1 MSVGPITADL
11 SDQNLKVVMHFRPTR
26 AVVDLGAI
34 SHNVAEFVRIAAPAV
49 VCAVVKAD
57 GYGHGAVQSAKAAL
71 RGGAAWLAVAMV
83 EEAIELRDAGI
94 ESPILLLSE
103 FPLEAANAIVHYDI
117 TATIY
122 SSARIQA
129 LSSAA
134 AEANQVV
141 NVHLKIDTGMNR
153 VGAQPG
159 EVVALVAELSTCQA
173 LRHTGTFT
181 HFAIADAPGDPY
193 TEEQVLRFN
202 QALTALRVAGFE
214 PGIVHAANSAGSMA
228 HDMARLDMVRLGISM
243 YGNDPDSALPAYAY
257 DVRLKPVLSLV
268 SAISHVKVVPAG
280 SRISYGLHHE
290 FRVDSIVAT
299 VPIGY
304 ADGVP
309 RNLSSNGAE
318 VLIGGRRMPIVGRV
332 TMDQIMV
339 DCGPV
344 TGFST
349 TFLTK
354 FSTTQDDGVSVNGS
368 RTMPVSG
375 DEVVLLGTQGNESI
389 TPWDWALMLDT
400 IAYEVTCSITKRVP
414 RFYVGDDDG

>member
-1 MSVGPITADL
+1 MSSELPATDL
-11 SDQNLKVVMHFRPTR
+11 SKQTKTGAPQFRPTR
-26 AVVDLGAI
+26 AVVDLAAV
-34 SHNVAEFVRIAAPAV
+34 SHNVAEFVRIAAPAM

-57 GYGHGAVQSAKAAL
+57 GYGHGAVQSAEAAL
-71 RGGAAWLAVAMV
+71 AGGATWLAVAMV
-83 EEAIELRDAGI
+83 EEAIELRVARI
-94 ESPILLLSE
+94 TAPILLLSE
-103 FPLEAANAIVHYDI
+103 FPLAAASATVEFDV
-117 TATIY
+117 TATVY

-129 LSSAA
+129 LNAA
-134 AEANQVV
+134 AVAANQVV
-141 NVHLKIDTGMNR
+141 NVHVKIDTGMNR
-153 VGAQPG
+153 VGAQPS
-159 EVVALVAELSTCQA
+159 EVVALVTELASCPG

-202 QALTALRVAGFE
+202 QALAALREAGFD
-214 PGIVHAANSAGSMA
+214 PGIVHAANSAGSLA
-228 HDMARLDMVRLGISM
+228 HDMARLDMVRLGVSM

-257 DVRLKPVLSLV
+257 DVKLQPVLSLI

-280 SRISYGLHHE
+280 SRISYGLLHE
-290 FRVDSIVAT
+290 FRVDSVVAT
-299 VPIGY
+299 VPVGY

-309 RNLSSNGAE
+309 RSLSSNGGE

-344 TGFST
+344 TRVIET
-349 TFLTK
+349 NA
-354 FSTTQDDGVSVNGS
+354 DGSLVNGAP
-368 RTMPVSG
+368 RIPVSG

-400 IAYEVTCSITKRVP
+400 IAYEITCSITKRVP
-414 RFYVGDDDG
+414 RVYTGG

>member
-1 MSVGPITADL
+1 MSAE
-11 SDQNLKVVMHFRPTR
+11 QFRPTR
-26 AVVDLGAI
+26 AVVDLGAV
-34 SHNVAEFVRIAAPAV
+34 SHNVAEFVRIAAPAM

-57 GYGHGAVQSAKAAL
+57 GYGHGALQCGEAAL
-71 RGGAAWLAVAMV
+71 RGGATWLGVAMV

-94 ESPILLLSE
+94 TAPILLLSE
-103 FPLEAANAIVHYDI
+103 FPPAAASAIVQHDL
-117 TATIY
+117 TATVY
-122 SSARIQA
+122 SSARIQV
-129 LSSAA
+129 LNTAA
-134 AEANQVV
+134 VAANQVV

-153 VGAQPG
+153 VGAHPS
-159 EVVALVAELSTCQA
+159 EVVALIIELATCPG

-193 TEEQVLRFN
+193 TEEQVVRFN
-202 QALTALRVAGFE
+202 QALNALRSAGFN
-214 PGIVHAANSAGSMA
+214 PGIVHAANSAGSLA
-228 HDMARLDMVRLGISM
+228 HDVARLDMVRLGVSM

-257 DVRLKPVLSLV
+257 DVKLQSVLSLI

-280 SRISYGLHHE
+280 ARISYGLRHE
-290 FRVDSIVAT
+290 FKVDSVVAT

-309 RNLSSNGAE
+309 RSLSSNGGE

-344 TGFST
+344 TSVAAT
-349 TFLTK
+349 NA
-354 FSTTQDDGVSVNGS
+354 DGASVNGAP
-368 RTMPVSG
+368 TIPVSG

-400 IAYEVTCSITKRVP
+400 IAYEITCSITKRVP
-414 RFYVGDDDG
+414 RVYIGD

>member
-1 MSVGPITADL
+1 MSAE
-11 SDQNLKVVMHFRPTR
+11 QFRPTR
-26 AVVDLGAI
+26 ALVDVDAI
-34 SHNVAEFVRIAAPAV
+34 SHNVAEFVRIAAPSM

-71 RGGAAWLAVAMV
+71 RGGATWLAVSMV
-83 EEAIELRDAGI
+83 EEAIELREAEI
-94 ESPILLLSE
+94 TAPILLLSE
-103 FPLEAANAIVHYDI
+103 FPLGAATAIIQFDL
-117 TATIY
+117 TATVY
-122 SSARIQA
+122 SSARLQA
-129 LSSAA
+129 LNHAA
-134 AEANQVV
+134 VAANRIV

-153 VGAQPG
+153 VGAQPS
-159 EVVALVAELSTCQA
+159 EVVALITELATCSG

-202 QALTALRVAGFE
+202 QALSALKEAGFA
-214 PGIVHAANSAGSMA
+214 PGIVHAANSAGSLA
-228 HDMARLDMVRLGISM
+228 HDMARLDMVRLGVSM

-257 DVRLKPVLSLV
+257 NVHLRPVLSLV
-268 SAISHVKVVPAG
+268 SAVSHVKVVPAG
-280 SRISYGLHHE
+280 SRISYGLRHE
-290 FRVDSIVAT
+290 FRVDSVVAT

-309 RNLSSNGAE
+309 RSLSANGGE

-344 TGFST
+344 T
-349 TFLTK
+349 
-354 FSTTQDDGVSVNGS
+354 SVTAPNAEDMKAPAEGA
-368 RTMPVSG
+368 RTMPLAG

-389 TPWDWALMLDT
+389 TPWDWALALDT
-400 IAYEVTCSITKRVP
+400 IAYEITCSITKRVP
-414 RFYVGDDDG
+414 RLYTGE

>member
-1 MSVGPITADL
+1 MPGDSLAA
-11 SDQNLKVVMHFRPTR
+11 QQFRPTR
-26 AVVDLGAI
+26 AVVDLAAM
-34 SHNVAEFVRIAAPAV
+34 SHNVAEFVRIAAPST

-57 GYGHGAVQSAKAAL
+57 GYGHGAVQSAGAAL
-71 RGGAAWLAVAMV
+71 KGGATWLAVALV
-83 EEAIELRDAGI
+83 EEAIELREAGI
-94 ESPILLLSE
+94 TAPILLLSE
-103 FPLEAANAIVHYDI
+103 FPIEAAGAMVQFDI
-117 TATIY
+117 TATVY

-129 LSSAA
+129 LNEAASAA
-134 AEANQVV
+134 GRVV
-141 NVHLKIDTGMNR
+141 PAHLKIDTGMHR
-153 VGAQPG
+153 VGAHTS
-159 EVVALVAELSTCQA
+159 EVLALVEEMAQCLAVTHA
-173 LRHTGTFT
+173 GTFT

-202 QALTALRVAGFE
+202 QALSELREAGFE
-214 PGIVHAANSAGSMA
+214 PGIVHAANSAGSLA

-257 DVRLKPVLSLV
+257 DVQLKPVLSLI
-268 SAISHVKVVPAG
+268 SAISHVKVLPAG
-280 SRISYGLHHE
+280 SRISYGLRHE

-309 RNLSSNGAE
+309 RSLSSNGGE

-344 TGFST
+344 ASVTGAE
-349 TFLTK
+349 
-354 FSTTQDDGVSVNGS
+354 GARAMPSV
-368 RTMPVSG
+368 G

-400 IAYEVTCSITKRVP
+400 IAYEITCSITKRVP
-414 RFYVGDDDG
+414 RIYTEG

>member
-1 MSVGPITADL
+1 MSAE
-11 SDQNLKVVMHFRPTR
+11 QFRPTR
-26 AVVDLGAI
+26 ALVDVDAI
-34 SHNVAEFVRIAAPAV
+34 SHNVAEFVRIAAPSM

-57 GYGHGAVQSAKAAL
+57 GYGHGAVQSAQAAL
-71 RGGAAWLAVAMV
+71 RGGATWLAVAMV
-83 EEAIELRDAGI
+83 EEAIELREAGI
-94 ESPILLLSE
+94 TAPILLLSE
-103 FPLEAANAIVHYDI
+103 FPLGAATAIIQFDL
-117 TATIY
+117 TATVY
-122 SSARIQA
+122 SSARMQA
-129 LSSAA
+129 LNHAA
-134 AEANQVV
+134 VAANRII

-153 VGAQPG
+153 VGAQPN
-159 EVVALVAELSTCQA
+159 EVVALMTELATCSG

-202 QALTALRVAGFE
+202 QALSALKEAGFA
-214 PGIVHAANSAGSMA
+214 PGIVHAANSAGSLA
-228 HDMARLDMVRLGISM
+228 HDMARLDMVRLGVSM

-257 DVRLKPVLSLV
+257 DVQLKPVLSLI
-268 SAISHVKVVPAG
+268 SAVSHVKVVPAG
-280 SRISYGLHHE
+280 SRISYGLRHE
-290 FRVDSIVAT
+290 FRVDSVVAT

-309 RNLSSNGAE
+309 RSLSANGGE

-344 TGFST
+344 TSVT
-349 TFLTK
+349 ATNADDTK
-354 FSTTQDDGVSVNGS
+354 AQAEGA
-368 RTMPVSG
+368 RTMPLAG

-400 IAYEVTCSITKRVP
+400 IAYEITCGITKRVP
-414 RFYVGDDDG
+414 RIYVGDSNLV

>member
-1 MSVGPITADL
+1 MNAEPVTVDL
-11 SDQNLKVVMHFRPTR
+11 SDLKELAAVQFRPTR

-34 SHNVAEFVRIAAPAV
+34 THNVAEFVRIAAPSL

-71 RGGAAWLAVAMV
+71 RGGATWLAVAMV
-83 EEAIELRDAGI
+83 EEAIELRRAGI
-94 ESPILLLSE
+94 TAPILLLSE
-103 FPLEAANAIVHYDI
+103 FPLEAASVIVQLDL
-117 TATIY
+117 TATVY

-129 LSSAA
+129 LHAA
-134 AEANQVV
+134 AVGLGRTV
-141 NVHLKIDTGMNR
+141 NVHVKIDTGMNR
-153 VGAQPG
+153 VGVQPG
-159 EVVALVAELSTCQA
+159 EVVALVAELAACSA
-173 LRHTGTFT
+173 LRHKGTFT

-193 TEEQVLRFN
+193 TEEQVHRFN
-202 QALTALRVAGFE
+202 QALDALRTAGFD
-214 PGIVHAANSAGSMA
+214 PGIVHAANSAGSLA
-228 HDMARLDMVRLGISM
+228 HDMARLGMVRLGVSM

-257 DVRLKPVLSLV
+257 NVHLQPVLSLL
-268 SAISHVKVVPAG
+268 SAVSHVKVVPAG
-280 SRISYGLHHE
+280 SRISYGLRHE
-290 FRVDSIVAT
+290 FRVDSVVAT

-309 RNLSSNGAE
+309 RSLSANGGE

-344 TGFST
+344 T
-349 TFLTK
+349 
-354 FSTTQDDGVSVNGS
+354 SVEVPNTEGELANGA
-368 RTMPVSG
+368 RTMPVAG

-400 IAYEVTCSITKRVP
+400 IAYEITCGLTKRVP
-414 RFYVGDDDG
+414 RLYTGE

>member
-1 MSVGPITADL
+1 MSIE
-11 SDQNLKVVMHFRPTR
+11 QFRPTR
-26 AVVDLGAI
+26 AVVDLVAM
-34 SHNVAEFVRIAAPAV
+34 SHNVAEFVRIAAPSM

-71 RGGAAWLAVAMV
+71 RGGAMWLAVALV
-83 EEAIELRDAGI
+83 EEGIELRKAGI
-94 ESPILLLSE
+94 SAPILLLSE
-103 FPLEAANAIVHYDI
+103 FPIEAANAMVQFDI
-117 TATIY
+117 TATVY

-129 LSSAA
+129 LNKAA
-134 AEANQVV
+134 TRAGRVV
-141 NVHLKIDTGMNR
+141 DAHLKIDTGMHR
-153 VGAQPG
+153 VGVHPS
-159 EVVALVAELSTCQA
+159 EVVALFTEMAQCPAVRPS
-173 LRHTGTFT
+173 GTFT

-202 QALTALRVAGFE
+202 QALSELREAGFE
-214 PGIVHAANSAGSMA
+214 PGIVHAANSAGSLA

-257 DVRLKPVLSLV
+257 DVQLKPVLSLV
-268 SAISHVKVVPAG
+268 SAISHVKVLPAG
-280 SRISYGLHHE
+280 SRISYGLRHE

-309 RNLSSNGAE
+309 RSLSSNGGE

-339 DCGPV
+339 DCGPISSV
-344 TGFST
+344 APSNA
-349 TFLTK
+349 
-354 FSTTQDDGVSVNGS
+354 DGASVNGAP
-368 RTMPVSG
+368 TMPASG

-389 TPWDWALMLDT
+389 SPWDWALMLDT
-400 IAYEVTCSITKRVP
+400 IAYEITCSITKRVP
-414 RFYVGDDDG
+414 RLYIGG

>member
-1 MSVGPITADL
+1 MS
-11 SDQNLKVVMHFRPTR
+11 SEQFRPTR

-34 SHNVAEFVRIAAPAV
+34 SHNVSEFVRIAATSM

-57 GYGHGAVQSAKAAL
+57 GYGHGAVQSAQAAL
-71 RGGAAWLAVAMV
+71 RGGATWLAVAMV
-83 EEAIELRDAGI
+83 EEAIELREAGVTA
-94 ESPILLLSE
+94 PILLLSE
-103 FPLEAANAIVHYDI
+103 FPLEAATAIVQFDL

-129 LSSAA
+129 LNHAASAA
-134 AEANQVV
+134 NRIV

-153 VGAQPG
+153 VGAQPS
-159 EVVALVAELSTCQA
+159 EVVALITEVATCSG

-202 QALTALRVAGFE
+202 QALTALRDAGFD
-214 PGIVHAANSAGSMA
+214 PGIVHAANSAGSLA
-228 HDMARLDMVRLGISM
+228 HDMARLNMVRLGVSM
-243 YGNDPDSALPAYAY
+243 YGNDPDSALPSYAY
-257 DVRLKPVLSLV
+257 NVHLRPVLSLI

-280 SRISYGLHHE
+280 SRISYGLRHE
-290 FRVDSIVAT
+290 FRVDAVVAT

-309 RNLSSNGAE
+309 RSLSANGGE

-344 TGFST
+344 ISVTAPNADD
-349 TFLTK
+349 TK
-354 FSTTQDDGVSVNGS
+354 APAEGA
-368 RTMPVSG
+368 RTMPVAG

-400 IAYEVTCSITKRVP
+400 IAYEITCSITKRVP
-414 RFYVGDDDG
+414 RLYTGE

>member
-1 MSVGPITADL
+1 MSAE
-11 SDQNLKVVMHFRPTR
+11 QFRPTR
-26 AVVDLGAI
+26 ALVDVDAI
-34 SHNVAEFVRIAAPAV
+34 SHNVAEFVRIAAPSM

-57 GYGHGAVQSAKAAL
+57 GYGHGAVQSAQAAL
-71 RGGAAWLAVAMV
+71 RGGATWLAVAMV
-83 EEAIELRDAGI
+83 EEAIELREAGI
-94 ESPILLLSE
+94 TAPILLLSE
-103 FPLEAANAIVHYDI
+103 FPLGAATAIIQFDL
-117 TATIY
+117 TATVY
-122 SSARIQA
+122 SSARMQA
-129 LSSAA
+129 LNHAA
-134 AEANQVV
+134 VAANRII

-153 VGAQPG
+153 VGAQPN
-159 EVVALVAELSTCQA
+159 EVVALMTELATCSG

-202 QALTALRVAGFE
+202 QALSALKEAGFA
-214 PGIVHAANSAGSMA
+214 PGIVHAANSAGSLA
-228 HDMARLDMVRLGISM
+228 HDMARLDMVRLGVSM

-257 DVRLKPVLSLV
+257 DVQLKPVLSLI
-268 SAISHVKVVPAG
+268 SAVSHVKVVPAG
-280 SRISYGLHHE
+280 SRISYGLRHE
-290 FRVDSIVAT
+290 FRVDSVVAT

-309 RNLSSNGAE
+309 RSLSANGGE

-344 TGFST
+344 TSVT
-349 TFLTK
+349 ATNADDTK
-354 FSTTQDDGVSVNGS
+354 AQAEGA
-368 RTMPVSG
+368 RTMPLAG

-400 IAYEVTCSITKRVP
+400 IAYEITCSITKRVP
-414 RFYVGDDDG
+414 RLYTGE

>member
-1 MSVGPITADL
+1 MNAEPVTVDL
-11 SDQNLKVVMHFRPTR
+11 SDLKELAAVQFRPTR

-34 SHNVAEFVRIAAPAV
+34 THNVAEFVRIAAPSL

-71 RGGAAWLAVAMV
+71 RGGATWLAVAMV
-83 EEAIELRDAGI
+83 EEAIELRRAGI
-94 ESPILLLSE
+94 TAPILLLSE
-103 FPLEAANAIVHYDI
+103 FPLEAASAIVQLDL
-117 TATIY
+117 TATVY

-129 LSSAA
+129 LHAA
-134 AEANQVV
+134 AVGLAGTV
-141 NVHLKIDTGMNR
+141 NVHVKIDTGMNR
-153 VGAQPG
+153 VGVQPG
-159 EVVALVAELSTCQA
+159 EVVALVAELAACSV
-173 LRHTGTFT
+173 LRHRGTFT

-193 TEEQVLRFN
+193 TEEQVHRFN
-202 QALTALRVAGFE
+202 QALDALRTAGFD
-214 PGIVHAANSAGSMA
+214 PGIVHAANSAGSLA
-228 HDMARLDMVRLGISM
+228 HDMARLGMVRLGVSM

-257 DVRLKPVLSLV
+257 NVHLQPVLSLL
-268 SAISHVKVVPAG
+268 SAVSHVKVVPAG
-280 SRISYGLHHE
+280 SRISYGLRHE
-290 FRVDSIVAT
+290 FRVDSVVAT

-309 RNLSSNGAE
+309 RSLSANGGE

-344 TGFST
+344 T
-349 TFLTK
+349 
-354 FSTTQDDGVSVNGS
+354 SVEVPNTEGDLANGA
-368 RTMPVSG
+368 RTMPVAG

-400 IAYEVTCSITKRVP
+400 IAYEITCGLTKRVP
-414 RFYVGDDDG
+414 RLYTGE

>member
-1 MSVGPITADL
+1 MDAR
-11 SDQNLKVVMHFRPTR
+11 QFRPTK
-26 AVVDLGAI
+26 AIVDLGAV
-34 SHNVAEFVRIAAPAV
+34 SHNVAEFVRIAAPSI

-57 GYGHGAVQSAKAAL
+57 GYGHGAVESAKAAL
-71 RGGAAWLAVAMV
+71 RGGATWLAVAMV

-94 ESPILLLSE
+94 TAPMLLLSE
-103 FPLEAANAIVHYDI
+103 FPLAAASAIVQYDI
-117 TATIY
+117 TATVY
-122 SSARIQA
+122 SSARLQA
-129 LSSAA
+129 LNHAA
-134 AEANQVV
+134 GAANRIV

-153 VGAQPG
+153 VGAQPS
-159 EVVALVAELSTCQA
+159 EVVALITELTTCSG

-193 TEEQVLRFN
+193 TEEQVLRFK
-202 QALTALRVAGFE
+202 QALSALKEAGFA
-214 PGIVHAANSAGSMA
+214 PGIVHAANTAGSLA
-228 HDMARLDMVRLGISM
+228 HDMARLDMVRLGVSM

-257 DVRLKPVLSLV
+257 NVHLRPVLSLI

-280 SRISYGLHHE
+280 SRISYGLRHE

-309 RNLSSNGAE
+309 RSLSANGGE

-344 TGFST
+344 TSVAAPNA
-349 TFLTK
+349 
-354 FSTTQDDGVSVNGS
+354 DGAQAKDA
-368 RTMPVSG
+368 RTMPVAG

-389 TPWDWALMLDT
+389 TPWDWALALDT
-400 IAYEVTCSITKRVP
+400 IAYEITCGITKRVP
-414 RFYVGDDDG
+414 RLYLGAVNPV

>member
-1 MSVGPITADL
+1 MS
-11 SDQNLKVVMHFRPTR
+11 SQQFRPTR
-26 AVVDLGAI
+26 AVVDVAAI
-34 SHNVAEFVRIAAPAV
+34 SHNVAEFVRIAVPSM

-57 GYGHGAVQSAKAAL
+57 GYGHGSAQSAKASL
-71 RGGAAWLAVAMV
+71 RGGATWLAVAMV
-83 EEAIELRDAGI
+83 EEAIELREAEI
-94 ESPILLLSE
+94 TAPILLLSE
-103 FPLEAANAIVHYDI
+103 FPLEAASAIVQFEI
-117 TATIY
+117 TATVY
-122 SSARIQA
+122 SSARLQA
-129 LSSAA
+129 LNHAA
-134 AEANQVV
+134 VAANRIV

-153 VGAQPG
+153 VGAQPS
-159 EVVALVAELSTCQA
+159 EVVALITELATCSG

-193 TEEQVLRFN
+193 TEEQVVRFN
-202 QALTALRVAGFE
+202 QALSALRGAGFDT
-214 PGIVHAANSAGSMA
+214 GIVHAANSAGSLA
-228 HDMARLDMVRLGISM
+228 HDMARLDMVRLGVSM

-257 DVRLKPVLSLV
+257 DVQLKPVLSLV

-280 SRISYGLHHE
+280 SRISYGLRHE
-290 FRVDSIVAT
+290 FRVDSVVAT

-309 RNLSSNGAE
+309 RSLSANGGE

-344 TGFST
+344 TSVT
-349 TFLTK
+349 APNV
-354 FSTTQDDGVSVNGS
+354 DDMKAQAEGA
-368 RTMPVSG
+368 RTMPAAG

-400 IAYEVTCSITKRVP
+400 IAYEITCSITKRVP
-414 RFYVGDDDG
+414 RLYVGDTNLV

>member
-1 MSVGPITADL
+1 MS
-11 SDQNLKVVMHFRPTR
+11 SEQFRPTR

-34 SHNVAEFVRIAAPAV
+34 SHNVSEFVRIAATSM

-57 GYGHGAVQSAKAAL
+57 GYGHGAVQSAQAAL
-71 RGGAAWLAVAMV
+71 RGGATWLAVAMV
-83 EEAIELRDAGI
+83 EEAIELREAGVTA
-94 ESPILLLSE
+94 PILLLSE
-103 FPLEAANAIVHYDI
+103 FPLEAATAIVQFDL

-129 LSSAA
+129 LNHAASAA
-134 AEANQVV
+134 NRIV

-153 VGAQPG
+153 VGAQPS
-159 EVVALVAELSTCQA
+159 EVVALITEVATCSG

-202 QALTALRVAGFE
+202 QALTALRDAGFD
-214 PGIVHAANSAGSMA
+214 PGIVHAANSAGSLA
-228 HDMARLDMVRLGISM
+228 HDMARLDMVRLGVSM
-243 YGNDPDSALPAYAY
+243 YGNDPDSALPSYAY
-257 DVRLKPVLSLV
+257 NVHLRPVLSLI

-280 SRISYGLHHE
+280 SRISYGLRHE
-290 FRVDSIVAT
+290 FRVDAVVAT

-309 RNLSSNGAE
+309 RSLSANGGE

-344 TGFST
+344 ISVTAPNADD
-349 TFLTK
+349 TK
-354 FSTTQDDGVSVNGS
+354 APAEGA
-368 RTMPVSG
+368 RTMPVAG

-400 IAYEVTCSITKRVP
+400 IAYEITCSITKRVP
-414 RFYVGDDDG
+414 RLYTGE

>member
-1 MSVGPITADL
+1 M
-11 SDQNLKVVMHFRPTR
+11 
-26 AVVDLGAI
+26 DLGAV
-34 SHNVAEFVRIAAPAV
+34 SHNVAEFVRIAAPAM

-57 GYGHGAVQSAKAAL
+57 GYGHGAVQSAEAAL
-71 RGGAAWLAVAMV
+71 RGGATWLAVAMV
-83 EEAIELRDAGI
+83 EEAIELRNAGI
-94 ESPILLLSE
+94 TAPILLLSE
-103 FPLEAANAIVHYDI
+103 FPLSAASAIVQQHL
-117 TATIY
+117 TATVY

-129 LSSAA
+129 LNAA
-134 AEANQVV
+134 PVAANQVV

-153 VGAQPG
+153 VGAHPS
-159 EVVALVAELSTCQA
+159 EAVALVTELASCPG

-181 HFAIADAPGDPY
+181 HFAIADAPGDPF
-193 TEEQVLRFN
+193 TEEQVVRFT
-202 QALTALRVAGFE
+202 QALDALRSAGFD
-214 PGIVHAANSAGSMA
+214 PGIVHAANSAGSLA
-228 HDMARLDMVRLGISM
+228 HDMARLDMVRLGVSM

-257 DVRLKPVLSLV
+257 DVKLQPVLSLI

-280 SRISYGLHHE
+280 ARISYGLRHE
-290 FRVDSIVAT
+290 FKVDSIVAT

-309 RNLSSNGAE
+309 RSLSSNGGE

-344 TGFST
+344 TRVT
-349 TFLTK
+349 ETNA
-354 FSTTQDDGVSVNGS
+354 DGSLVNGAP
-368 RTMPVSG
+368 TMPASG

-400 IAYEVTCSITKRVP
+400 IAYEITCSITKRVP
-414 RFYVGDDDG
+414 RVYIGG

>member
-1 MSVGPITADL
+1 M
-11 SDQNLKVVMHFRPTR
+11 
-26 AVVDLGAI
+26 DLGAV
-34 SHNVAEFVRIAAPAV
+34 SHNVAEFVRIAAPAM

-57 GYGHGAVQSAKAAL
+57 GYGHGAVQSAEAAL
-71 RGGAAWLAVAMV
+71 AGGATWLAVALV

-94 ESPILLLSE
+94 AAPILLLSE
-103 FPLEAANAIVHYDI
+103 FPLAAASAIVQHDI
-117 TATIY
+117 TATVY
-122 SSARIQA
+122 SSARIQV
-129 LSSAA
+129 LHTAA
-134 AEANQVV
+134 VAANQVV

-153 VGAQPG
+153 VGAHPS
-159 EVVALVAELSTCQA
+159 EVVALVTELASCPG

-181 HFAIADAPGDPY
+181 HFAIADAPGDPF
-193 TEEQVLRFN
+193 TEEQVVRFT
-202 QALTALRVAGFE
+202 QALDALRSAGFD
-214 PGIVHAANSAGSMA
+214 PGIVHAANSAGSLA
-228 HDMARLDMVRLGISM
+228 HDMARLDMVRLGVSM

-257 DVRLKPVLSLV
+257 DVKLQPVLSLI

-280 SRISYGLHHE
+280 SRISYGLRHE
-290 FRVDSIVAT
+290 FKVDSIVAT

-309 RNLSSNGAE
+309 RSLSSNGGE

-344 TGFST
+344 TRVT
-349 TFLTK
+349 ETNA
-354 FSTTQDDGVSVNGS
+354 DGSLVNGAP
-368 RTMPVSG
+368 TMPASG

-400 IAYEVTCSITKRVP
+400 IAYEITCSITKRVP
-414 RFYVGDDDG
+414 RLYIGG